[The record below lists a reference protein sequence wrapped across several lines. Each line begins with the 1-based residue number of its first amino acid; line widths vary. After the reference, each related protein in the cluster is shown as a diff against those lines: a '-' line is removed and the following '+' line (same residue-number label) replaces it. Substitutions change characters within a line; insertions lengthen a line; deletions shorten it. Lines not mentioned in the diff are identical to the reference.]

1 METHIV
7 RAPILDRNQ
16 KLVAYELVYYQDAS
30 TLYNQRD
37 AHVANTIVT
46 FFAGVDAGGFFEGK
60 ECFLTFTPNLLMK
73 DIPKI
78 FDEKKLV
85 IQIEENILINPD
97 AKAILSRYKKDG
109 YRIAALGFDFNKR
122 YLDLLPDIDI
132 IKADFSDPKHESIE
146 VLCKLAKNFGK
157 KLAAYGIN
165 SPESKELA
173 LAYGCDYMQGDS
185 VSVMITT
192 KVHQMNFMQSN
203 FFRLMSAIT
212 KENAEFDEIAKIISM
227 DVTLSFSLLKMVNSS
242 YFALPNKISS
252 VKQALT
258 ILGLGQLKQ
267 WIYLLSFSDDG
278 GVTDQLIKQSFLRAV
293 FCQEVSSFINGFPI
307 AKPEAYLL
315 GMFST
320 LGLLLEVPIKEA
332 VEELPLSPELK
343 SGLTGDEG
351 PCAELI
357 KLCTRYEE
365 GKWSK
370 VASIIQK
377 LNLPEDVVKA
387 KYMESVEYVNGIW
400 SELSVPAAGIR

>member
-1 METHIV
+1 
-7 RAPILDRNQ
+7 
-16 KLVAYELVYYQDAS
+16 
-30 TLYNQRD
+30 
-37 AHVANTIVT
+37 
-46 FFAGVDAGGFFEGK
+46 
-60 ECFLTFTPNLLMK
+60 
-73 DIPKI
+73 
-78 FDEKKLV
+78 
-85 IQIEENILINPD
+85 
-97 AKAILSRYKKDG
+97 
-109 YRIAALGFDFNKR
+109 
-122 YLDLLPDIDI
+122 
-132 IKADFSDPKHESIE
+132 
-146 VLCKLAKNFGK
+146 
-157 KLAAYGIN
+157 
-165 SPESKELA
+165 
-173 LAYGCDYMQGDS
+173 
-185 VSVMITT
+185 MITT
-192 KVHQMNFMQSN
+192 KVHKMNYMQSN
-203 FFRLMSAIT
+203 FFRLMTAIT
-212 KENAEFDEIAKIISM
+212 KEMAEFDEIAKIISM

-293 FCQEVSSFINGFPI
+293 FCQEVSSYIDNFPS

-343 SGLTGDEG
+343 NGLTGDEG
-351 PCAELI
+351 ACAELI

-377 LNLPEDVVKA
+377 LNLPEDIVKA

-400 SELSVPAAGIR
+400 SELSLPAAGIK